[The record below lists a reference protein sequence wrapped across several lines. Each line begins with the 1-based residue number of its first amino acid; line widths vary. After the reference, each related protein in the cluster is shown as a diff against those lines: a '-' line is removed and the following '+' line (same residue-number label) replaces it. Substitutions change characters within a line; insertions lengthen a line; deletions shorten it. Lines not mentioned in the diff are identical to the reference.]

1 MSWLDVVV
9 FVILGYSV
17 FTGFSGGFA
26 RVGIGFAATLLG
38 IICGFW
44 FYGIAAAHVSDYVAS
59 RGVANLIGFL
69 LVFGTFVLAG
79 AIVGRILASLFK
91 WVGLSWLDRLLG
103 AAFGFLRGAVIAVA
117 LVTVILAF
125 SPTPPPA
132 SIVQSKTLPYVIDT
146 SSVLAAVTP
155 HEVKDAFRET
165 KEKVKKMWEDHIQHP
180 TLKRQEV

>member
-1 MSWLDVVV
+1 MSWLDIVVL
-9 FVILGYSV
+9 VIVGYSV
-17 FTGFSGGFA
+17 LAGFSGGFA
-26 RVGIGFAATLLG
+26 RVGVGFAATVLG

-44 FYGIAAAHVSDYVAS
+44 FYGIAAVHVADYVSS

-69 LVFGTFVLAG
+69 LVFGAFVLAG
-79 AIVGRILASLFK
+79 ALVGRILASLFK

-103 AAFGFLRGAVIAVA
+103 AAFGFVRGAVIAVA

-125 SPTPPPA
+125 APVPPPP

-165 KEKVKKMWEDHIQHP
+165 KEKVKKIWEDHVQHP
-180 TLKRQEV
+180 LKRQEV

>member
-1 MSWLDVVV
+1 MSWLDFVVV
-9 FVILGYSV
+9 VIVGYSILA
-17 FTGFSGGFA
+17 GFSGGIA
-26 RVGIGFAATLLG
+26 RVGVGFAATLLG

-44 FYGIAAAHVSDYVAS
+44 FYGIAAAHVADYVAS

-69 LVFGTFVLAG
+69 LVFGAFVLAG
-79 AIVGRILASLFK
+79 AVVGRVLANLFK

-125 SPTPPPA
+125 APTPPPP
-132 SIVQSKTLPYVIDT
+132 SIVHSKTLPYVIDT

-165 KEKVKKMWEDHIQHP
+165 KQKVKKMWEEHVQHP
-180 TLKRQEV
+180 ALKRQEV

>member
-1 MSWLDVVV
+1 V
-9 FVILGYSV
+9 
-17 FTGFSGGFA
+17 A
-26 RVGIGFAATLLG
+26 
-38 IICGFW
+38 
-44 FYGIAAAHVSDYVAS
+44 DYVSS

-69 LVFGTFVLAG
+69 LVFGAFVLAG
-79 AIVGRILASLFK
+79 ALVGRILANLFK

-103 AAFGFLRGAVIAVA
+103 AAFGFVRGAVIAVA

-125 SPTPPPA
+125 APVPPPP

-165 KEKVKKMWEDHIQHP
+165 KEKVKKMWEDHVQHP
-180 TLKRQEV
+180 LKRQEV

>member
-1 MSWLDVVV
+1 MSWLDIVVV
-9 FVILGYSV
+9 VIVGYSV
-17 FTGFSGGFA
+17 IAGFSGGFA
-26 RVGIGFAATLLG
+26 RVGVGFAATVLG

-44 FYGIAAAHVSDYVAS
+44 FYGIAAAHVADYVSS

-69 LVFGTFVLAG
+69 LVFGAFVLAG
-79 AIVGRILASLFK
+79 ALVGRILANLFK

-103 AAFGFLRGAVIAVA
+103 AAFGFVRGAVIAVA

-125 SPTPPPA
+125 APVPPPA

-165 KEKVKKMWEDHIQHP
+165 KEKVKKMWEDHVQHP
-180 TLKRQEV
+180 LKRQEV